1 MNLERS
7 LAYTSLLE
15 VSQTFGSVE
24 SRAGSKVISEFLDD
38 YHAQPGVSSTATIY
52 EYAKTWLASHNDLVC
67 SECGATYAET
77 HEQGCKSALRALSSV
92 VTLRNCKDN

>member
-15 VSQTFGSVE
+15 VSETFGSVE
-24 SRAGSKVISEFLDD
+24 SRAGSKVVSEFLED
-38 YHAQPGVSSTATIY
+38 YHAQPLAVTTATIY
-52 EYAKTWLASHNDLVC
+52 EYAKAWLASHNDLAC

-77 HEQGCKSALRALSSV
+77 HEAGCKSALRALSSV
-92 VTLRNCKDN
+92 VTLRDCKDN